1 MKNIATMISSIILG
15 AITLLI
21 VMTVQGRMNRSTE
34 LESNL
39 SSIIEE
45 TVEIM
50 TVDKKYDIEHA
61 EEFLADFQEN
71 LAAAMYNDANIKVK
85 VRNMDMEKGL
95 LSICAI
101 GEYTHPNGKKGTVA
115 CERTVILDKKAA
127 PESEIYTVQF
137 FFTKED
143 ASAGICYKVYQV
155 SSGDTAGMP
164 AAPNLEGR
172 QFVGWK
178 DADGNRVDFSVPVTQ
193 NQIYYAEWK

>member
-71 LAAAMYNDANIKVK
+71 
-85 VRNMDMEKGL
+85 
-95 LSICAI
+95 
-101 GEYTHPNGKKGTVA
+101 
-115 CERTVILDKKAA
+115 
-127 PESEIYTVQF
+127 
-137 FFTKED
+137 
-143 ASAGICYKVYQV
+143 
-155 SSGDTAGMP
+155 
-164 AAPNLEGR
+164 
-172 QFVGWK
+172 
-178 DADGNRVDFSVPVTQ
+178 
-193 NQIYYAEWK
+193 